1 MPLRGPVT
9 VTAYKKSTAEIVQIG
24 PMTGYIYEDGSHTD
38 TRVGC
43 ATLEIP
49 PGVKGPPM
57 HWHRFHDELFF
68 IVKGQMVFVAVA
80 DDVGTVRFSTPE
92 GDTDLQAGEL
102 MVVPPRAV
110 HTFSNPSAT
119 EGAEFYMT
127 ATPGYYIDY
136 FRMLGKITAD
146 EAKLSPAETEH
157 LMALFGTFPPE
168 VESEP

>member
-1 MPLRGPVT
+1 MPLRGPVS

-68 IVKGQMVFVAVA
+68 IVKG
-80 DDVGTVRFSTPE
+80 TVRFSTPE
-92 GDTDLQAGEL
+92 GDTALQAGEL

-127 ATPGYYIDY
+127 ATPGYYIDCESSN

>member
-1 MPLRGPVT
+1 MPLRGPVS
-9 VTAYKKSTAEIVQIG
+9 VTAYRKSTAEIVQIG

-49 PGVKGPPM
+49 PGVQGPPM

-68 IVKGQMVFVAVA
+68 IVK
-80 DDVGTVRFSTPE
+80 GTVRFSTPE

-110 HTFSNPSAT
+110 HTFSNPSVT

-127 ATPGYYIDY
+127 ATPD
-136 FRMLGKITAD
+136 FRMLGKITTD
-146 EAKLSPAETEH
+146 KAKLTPAETEH

>member
-1 MPLRGPVT
+1 MPLRGPVS

-68 IVKGQMVFVAVA
+68 IVKGEC
-80 DDVGTVRFSTPE
+80 VRACRRVTFQT
-92 GDTDLQAGEL
+92 
-102 MVVPPRAV
+102 RAIAIF
-110 HTFSNPSAT
+110 TSSQ
-119 EGAEFYMT
+119 
-127 ATPGYYIDY
+127 
-136 FRMLGKITAD
+136 GKWC
-146 EAKLSPAETEH
+146 S
-157 LMALFGTFPPE
+157 
-168 VESEP
+168 